1 MIRYTLKCPEGHH
14 FESWFR
20 SSQAFDALCAAGQLT
35 CAECGASGVEK
46 ALMAPKIQDSRKR
59 DHQTH
64 DQQAG
69 AKADEGAKTAPLA
82 RLREQ
87 IERHSDY
94 VGASFADEARAIHEG
109 RATERPI
116 HGEAKIEDARALI
129 EDGIAVLPLPFV
141 PKAKLS

>member
-1 MIRYTLKCPEGHH
+1 MIRYTLKCPKGHH

-20 SSQAFDALCAAGQLT
+20 SSQAFDALCAAGQLS

-59 DHQTH
+59 EPQTR
-64 DQQAG
+64 DPQDAPQT
-69 AKADEGAKTAPLA
+69 DEGTKTAPLA
-82 RLREQ
+82 KLREH

-94 VGASFADEARAIHEG
+94 VGASFAAEARAIHEG